1 MVHIFLF
8 FCKFEAIS
16 VELIISIELSFKN
29 LNLNQKFFKKGH
41 IGAKIN
47 LVFGNNNPKCAT
59 LKKVITFNFSVCFD
73 FFQVKLDNIS
83 VTRYFKPEFSNKS
96 QLQPRIFQLL
106 PTFMITL
113 FCWSTKYFSTNCMY
127 CVNLFQ

>member
-8 FCKFEAIS
+8 FCKFEAKS

-59 LKKVITFNFSVCFD
+59 LKKIIITFNFSVCFD
-73 FFQVKLDNIS
+73 FFK
-83 VTRYFKPEFSNKS
+83 
-96 QLQPRIFQLL
+96 
-106 PTFMITL
+106 
-113 FCWSTKYFSTNCMY
+113 
-127 CVNLFQ
+127 VNLDTSALPDISYVFQTRIIQLIPTSNQNFPINPNFHYNSFLLINQVFCQSTDK

>member
-8 FCKFEAIS
+8 FCKFEAKS
-16 VELIISIELSFKN
+16 VELIIIIELFFKN
-29 LNLNQKFFKKGH
+29 LNLHQKFFKKGH

-73 FFQVKLDNIS
+73 FFKVKLDNIS
-83 VTRYFKPEFSNKS
+83 VTRYFKCVSNENFPINPNFNPEFSN
-96 QLQPRIFQLL
+96 
-106 PTFMITL
+106 
-113 FCWSTKYFSTNCMY
+113 
-127 CVNLFQ
+127 

>member
-8 FCKFEAIS
+8 FCKFEAKC

-29 LNLNQKFFKKGH
+29 LNLNPKFFKKGH

-59 LKKVITFNFSVCFD
+59 LKKGITVI
-73 FFQVKLDNIS
+73 IH
-83 VTRYFKPEFSNKS
+83 E
-96 QLQPRIFQLL
+96 
-106 PTFMITL
+106 
-113 FCWSTKYFSTNCMY
+113 
-127 CVNLFQ
+127 LFQF

>member
-8 FCKFEAIS
+8 FCKFEAKS
-16 VELIISIELSFKN
+16 VELIIIIELSFKN

-59 LKKVITFNFSVCFD
+59 LKKVIYIIKTDVCQHSNVLPLTSPPVLKLFD
-73 FFQVKLDNIS
+73 
-83 VTRYFKPEFSNKS
+83 S
-96 QLQPRIFQLL
+96 QGYVWL
-106 PTFMITL
+106 P
-113 FCWSTKYFSTNCMY
+113 Y
-127 CVNLFQ
+127 

>member
-8 FCKFEAIS
+8 FCKFEAKS

-47 LVFGNNNPKCAT
+47 LVFGNNKPKCAK
-59 LKKVITFNFSVCFD
+59 LKNCNNF
-73 FFQVKLDNIS
+73 
-83 VTRYFKPEFSNKS
+83 
-96 QLQPRIFQLL
+96 
-106 PTFMITL
+106 
-113 FCWSTKYFSTNCMY
+113 
-127 CVNLFQ
+127 

>member
-8 FCKFEAIS
+8 FCKFEAKS
-16 VELIISIELSFKN
+16 VELIIIIELSFKN

-47 LVFGNNNPKCAT
+47 LVFGNINPKCAT

-73 FFQVKLDNIS
+73 FFKVKLDF
-83 VTRYFKPEFSNKS
+83 TALPE
-96 QLQPRIFQLL
+96 I
-106 PTFMITL
+106 
-113 FCWSTKYFSTNCMY
+113 
-127 CVNLFQ
+127 

>member
-8 FCKFEAIS
+8 FCKFEAKS
-16 VELIISIELSFKN
+16 VELIIIIELSFKN

-73 FFQVKLDNIS
+73 FFKVNLDNIS
-83 VTRYFKPEFSNKS
+83 VTRYFKCVSN
-96 QLQPRIFQLL
+96 QNFPINPNFN
-106 PTFMITL
+106 PAFMITL
-113 FCWSTKYFSTNCMY
+113 FWWSTKYFLNQLTSKTNFLRWY
-127 CVNLFQ
+127 

>member
-8 FCKFEAIS
+8 FCKFEAKS
-16 VELIISIELSFKN
+16 VELIIIIELSFKS

-73 FFQVKLDNIS
+73 FFKVKLDNIS
-83 VTRYFKPEFSNKS
+83 VTRYFICVSNQNFPINPNFKPE
-96 QLQPRIFQLL
+96 
-106 PTFMITL
+106 FMITL
-113 FCWSTKYFSTNCMY
+113 FCWSTKYFLNQLTSKTNFLRWY
-127 CVNLFQ
+127 

>member
-8 FCKFEAIS
+8 FCKFEAKS

-29 LNLNQKFFKKGH
+29 LNLNQKFFKRGH

-59 LKKVITFNFSVCFD
+59 LKEVITFDFSVCFD
-73 FFQVKLDNIS
+73 FFKVNLDNIS
-83 VTRYFKPEFSNKS
+83 NTRLFIRVSSQNFPINSNFKPEFSN
-96 QLQPRIFQLL
+96 
-106 PTFMITL
+106 
-113 FCWSTKYFSTNCMY
+113 
-127 CVNLFQ
+127 

>member
-8 FCKFEAIS
+8 FCKFEAKS
-16 VELIISIELSFKN
+16 VELIIIIELSFKN

-73 FFQVKLDNIS
+73 FFKVKLDNIS
-83 VTRYFKPEFSNKS
+83 VTRCFICVSNQK
-96 QLQPRIFQLL
+96 F
-106 PTFMITL
+106 
-113 FCWSTKYFSTNCMY
+113 
-127 CVNLFQ
+127 

>member
-8 FCKFEAIS
+8 FCKFEAKS

-59 LKKVITFNFSVCFD
+59 LKKVILLTFQFVLIFL
-73 FFQVKLDNIS
+73 KL
-83 VTRYFKPEFSNKS
+83 
-96 QLQPRIFQLL
+96 
-106 PTFMITL
+106 
-113 FCWSTKYFSTNCMY
+113 C
-127 CVNLFQ
+127 

>member
-8 FCKFEAIS
+8 FCKFEAKS

-47 LVFGNNNPKCAT
+47 LVFGNNNPKYAT
-59 LKKVITFNFSVCFD
+59 LKKLITFNFSVCFD
-73 FFQVKLDNIS
+73 FFKVKLDNIS
-83 VTRYFKPEFSNKS
+83 VTRYFKCVSNQNFPINPNFHDNS
-96 QLQPRIFQLL
+96 FLLINQVFCQP
-106 PTFMITL
+106 TD
-113 FCWSTKYFSTNCMY
+113 K
-127 CVNLFQ
+127 